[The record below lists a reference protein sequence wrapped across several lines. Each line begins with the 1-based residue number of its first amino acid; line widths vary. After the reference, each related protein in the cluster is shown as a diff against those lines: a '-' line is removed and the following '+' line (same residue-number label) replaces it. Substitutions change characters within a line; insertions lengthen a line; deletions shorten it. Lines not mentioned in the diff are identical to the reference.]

1 MNKSERP
8 SNESTNPCGF
18 AATATNARS
27 PVLCFSA
34 FVLCEGL
41 TPGGVRIGSF
51 VQQSGRRWV
60 LKALL
65 AGAMALVLSSCAS
78 TSTGSRVPF
87 PRDTVRSVVVTSP
100 EVGFV
105 YVENG
110 NPINPPPGRS
120 GQVGAALAAVLSAR
134 LNAMGVQAISGRAGG
149 GNILSS
155 RLTVHEGAGG
165 TWDPNSG
172 AITANSSRLELNLEL
187 TSGSPGRVL
196 WEQHALLRAPLDRS
210 CSRLAK
216 LADVTFGK

>member
-87 PRDTVRSVVVTSP
+87 PRDTVRSVVVASP

-105 YVENG
+105 DVENG
-110 NPINPPPGRS
+110 NPINPPPGKS
-120 GQVGAALAAVLSAR
+120 GQVGSALSAALSAK
-134 LNAMGVQAISGRAGG
+134 LNAMGVEAISARSGG
-149 GNILSS
+149 GNILRS
-155 RLTVHEGAGG
+155 RLTVYEGARG
-165 TWDPNSG
+165 TWYPGTG
-172 AITANSSRLELNLEL
+172 AMTSTSSRLELNLKL
-187 TSGSPGRVL
+187 TSGSSGRVL
-196 WEQHALLRAPLDRS
+196 WEQHSLLRAPLDRS
-210 CSRLAK
+210 CARLAK
-216 LADVTFGK
+216 LTDVTFGK